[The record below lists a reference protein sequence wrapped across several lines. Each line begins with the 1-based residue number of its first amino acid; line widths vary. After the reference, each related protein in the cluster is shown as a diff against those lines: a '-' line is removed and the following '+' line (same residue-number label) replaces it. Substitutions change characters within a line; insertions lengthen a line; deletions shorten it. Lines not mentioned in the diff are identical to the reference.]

1 MKPKRAQSSA
11 REEVILNHLTLADEI
26 VVLMLH
32 DDTGEIRPAYAGV
45 ANIAIAGGI
54 LMELALLGRI
64 DTDLTS
70 LFIVDPNPVGD
81 KLLDQALQQIA
92 TEPQKRSSAWWLER
106 LGLHNGDL
114 SGRVLGR
121 LVEAGILRA
130 EDQRFLWVFSR
141 RAYPQSSGRAEREA
155 KARLM
160 SVIFDDALPDPRD
173 TLLFS
178 LADTSG
184 ILNQML
190 TPKEMRKASKRIAE
204 VVALEEIGRS
214 VRAIVSN
221 RRMALA
227 AAASGRS
234 WVGPGRDW

>member
-32 DDTGEIRPAYAGV
+32 DETGAIRPACAGV

-81 KLLDQALQQIA
+81 ELLDQALQRIA
-92 TEPQKRSSAWWLER
+92 AEPQKRSSAWWIER
-106 LGLHNGDL
+106 LSLHNADL
-114 SGRVLGR
+114 PGKMLGR

-141 RAYPQSSGRAEREA
+141 RAY
-155 KARLM
+155 
-160 SVIFDDALPDPRD
+160 
-173 TLLFS
+173 
-178 LADTSG
+178 
-184 ILNQML
+184 
-190 TPKEMRKASKRIAE
+190 
-204 VVALEEIGRS
+204 
-214 VRAIVSN
+214 
-221 RRMALA
+221 
-227 AAASGRS
+227 
-234 WVGPGRDW
+234 

>member
-1 MKPKRAQSSA
+1 
-11 REEVILNHLTLADEI
+11 LNHLTLADEI

-32 DDTGEIRPAYAGV
+32 DDTGAIRPACTAV

-54 LMELALLGRI
+54 LMELSLLGRI

-92 TEPQKRSSAWWLER
+92 TEPQKRPSAWWIEQ

-114 SGRVLGR
+114 SGRVVER

-141 RAYPQSSGRAEREA
+141 RAYPQNSGREEREA

-160 SVIFDDALPDPRD
+160 SVIFDDALPNPRD
-173 TLLFS
+173 TLLVS
-178 LADTSG
+178 LADSSG
-184 ILNQML
+184 ILDQVL
-190 TPKEMRKASKRIAE
+190 APKEARKAGKRIAE
-204 VVALEEIGRS
+204 IVALEEIGRS

>member
-1 MKPKRAQSSA
+1 LK
-11 REEVILNHLTLADEI
+11 HLTLADEI

-32 DDTGEIRPAYAGV
+32 DDTGAIRSACAGV

-81 KLLDQALQQIA
+81 DLLDQALQQIA
-92 TEPQKRSSAWWLER
+92 AEPQKRSSGWWIER

-114 SGRVLGR
+114 SARVLAR
-121 LVEAGILRA
+121 LVEAGILRV
-130 EDQRFLWVFSR
+130 EDQQFLWVFSR
-141 RAYPQSSGRAEREA
+141 RAYPPSSGREEREA

-160 SVIFDDALPDPRD
+160 SVIFDDALPTPRD
-173 TLLFS
+173 TLLVS
-178 LADTSG
+178 LADSTG
-184 ILNQML
+184 ILDQML
-190 TPKEMRKASKRIAE
+190 TSKELSKLSKRVAE
-204 VVALEEIGRS
+204 IVALEEISRS
-214 VRAIVSN
+214 VRAVASS
-221 RRMALA
+221 RRVALA

-234 WVGPGRDW
+234 WVGPGKDW